1 MYDVIVKIVWA
12 LSAVTLMLTETYAQ
26 SVSEDECATGVHAI
40 IARGQGGGDDLNV
53 MSTLSDLILREIP
66 GSTTLGLPYDHGN
79 ILTDYAK
86 LHAVHDGA
94 VLMQQFVQEYSESC
108 PQTKIVVVGYSMG
121 AVLMMD
127 SLCGTS
133 EVGFFF
139 VAPLARSYNST
150 IITAIAYGDETYIP
164 GMPWN
169 VGNCAL
175 GIGVSTTNPQIQVS
189 NYNLKRMDQLLPRF
203 NSTLCGPF
211 ASSIRSYCDYGD
223 EQCCSPYPP
232 DGNAAHHH
240 YIWKYNQD
248 VVDFIKHRL
257 ATVGQ

>member
-12 LSAVTLMLTETYAQ
+12 LSAVTLILTQTYAQ

-53 MSTLSDLILREIP
+53 MSTLSDLILEQIP

-79 ILTDYAK
+79 VLTDYAK

-94 VLMQQFVQEYSESC
+94 VLMQQFVQEHSESC

-150 IITAIAYGDETYIP
+150 IIAAIAYGDETYIP

-175 GIGVSTTNPQIQVS
+175 GIG
-189 NYNLKRMDQLLPRF
+189 LLPRF
-203 NSTLCGPF
+203 NPALCGLF

>member
-1 MYDVIVKIVWA
+1 MYNVVVKIVWA
-12 LSAVTLMLTETYAQ
+12 LSTVIFMLTYAQ
-26 SVSEDECATGVHAI
+26 SVSEDECATSVHAI

-53 MSTLSDLILREIP
+53 MSTLSDLILKQIP
-66 GSTTLGLPYDHGN
+66 GSTTLGLIYDHQN
-79 ILTDYAK
+79 VLTDYAK
-86 LHAVHDGA
+86 LHTVHDGA

-139 VAPLARSYNST
+139 VAPLARSYHST
-150 IITAIAYGDETYIP
+150 IIAAIAYGDETYIP

-175 GIGVSTTNPQIQVS
+175 GIGVSTTNPQIPVP
-189 NYNLKRMDQLLPRF
+189 NYNL
-203 NSTLCGPF
+203 N
-211 ASSIRSYCDYGD
+211 YCDYGD

-257 ATVGQ
+257 AMIWQ

>member
-1 MYDVIVKIVWA
+1 MYDVIVKIIWT
-12 LSAVTLMLTETYAQ
+12 LLAVILVLIQTHAQ

-53 MSTLSDLILREIP
+53 LSTLSDLILKQIP

-79 ILTDYAK
+79 VLTDWDK
-86 LHAVHDGA
+86 LHTVHDGA

-139 VAPLARSYNST
+139 VAPLSPSYNS
-150 IITAIAYGDETYIP
+150 IIIAAIAYGDITYIP

-169 VGNCAL
+169 VGNCTL
-175 GIGVSTTNPQIQVS
+175 GIG
-189 NYNLKRMDQLLPRF
+189 
-203 NSTLCGPF
+203 
-211 ASSIRSYCDYGD
+211 SYCDYGD
-223 EQCCSPYPP
+223 DQCCSPYPE
-232 DGNAAHHH
+232 DGNLAHHG
-240 YIWKYNQD
+240 YVSKYNQD

-257 ATVGQ
+257 AMIGR